1 MDYIYKLKH
10 LNIRKLNVMY
20 TQLSQTYYP
29 KIVEMYNYTYD
40 IFSSNVNTLYNKV
53 YNNENNENNENEQ
66 EMNIIVSSIESIDD

>member
-1 MDYIYKLKH
+1 MDYICKLKH
-10 LNIRKLNVMY
+10 LNVRKLNVMY

-40 IFSSNVNTLYNKV
+40 IFSSNVNTLYSKV
-53 YNNENNENNENEQ
+53 YNNENNENDNGQ